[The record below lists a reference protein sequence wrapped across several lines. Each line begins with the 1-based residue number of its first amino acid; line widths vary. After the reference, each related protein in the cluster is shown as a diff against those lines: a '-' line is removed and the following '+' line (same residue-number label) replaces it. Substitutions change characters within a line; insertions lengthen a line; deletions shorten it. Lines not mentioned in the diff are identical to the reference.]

1 VGRDGK
7 GRKGW
12 KGMGKENRG
21 RDGIMRKG
29 ENSACGRLKSWA
41 WCVRPVA
48 VETVLNRPIFDVER

>member
-1 VGRDGK
+1 
-7 GRKGW
+7 
-12 KGMGKENRG
+12 MGKENRG